1 MKSTTKPEPRIDA
14 PEAVEVV
21 VQIADLVL
29 AHRGGAKP
37 TLAAISRTTTR
48 AASLLPFKN
57 REEKTAAENAAAV
70 QIARRSNLI

>member
-14 PEAVEVV
+14 PDAVEVV

-29 AHRGGAKP
+29 AHRGTEKAMG
-37 TLAAISRTTTR
+37 TISRTTTR
-48 AASLLPFKN
+48 AAGLLPFKN
-57 REEKTAAENAAAV
+57 REEKIAVENAAAV